1 MTEPD
6 YPKLEALEPDTR
18 VHGLVPGQLATIIA
32 ARWHDTDTLEVVFEG
47 PDGNPQKRLLS
58 RGDEPRLRLVSGE
71 RPWTLD
77 ADGAMFRLASEAR
90 RIQLAHLFDPY
101 VAIDAASIE
110 PLPHQIEAVYEEL
123 LPRQPLRFLLAD
135 DPGAGKTIMSGL
147 YIRELVIR
155 GDVERC
161 LVVAPG
167 SLVEQWQD
175 ELWQKFQLPFDIL
188 SRDMVEAARTGNPFT
203 ERRLLI
209 ARLDQL
215 SRNEDLQTKLGASE
229 WDLIVVDEAHKMS
242 AHLFGGEVEKTKRF
256 RLGEQLRDL
265 ARHFLLLTATPH
277 NGKNEDFQLFLSLLD
292 PDRFAASP
300 RITDEV
306 PEPSD
311 LMRRYVKE
319 SLLTFDGRRL
329 FPERRAI
336 TVKYE
341 LSPMEKGLYDAVSE
355 YVRTGMN
362 RAERLQEG
370 GERRRGLA
378 VGFAL
383 TALQRRL
390 ASSPEAIY
398 RSLQR
403 RRERL
408 ETRLHELTA
417 GRSLSSAAPARIPDF
432 DSLDDFDFD
441 EYTDEELEELEDDAI
456 DEATAAETIEEV
468 RAEIAELQ
476 ALEKLAQ
483 AVRSSGSDKKWEE
496 LRSILLSEEMTRA
509 TGVRRK
515 LIVFSEH
522 RDTLNYLERRIRS
535 LLGRPEA
542 VVTIHG
548 GMHREDRRR
557 TQEAFTTDPDV
568 QILVATDAA
577 GEGVNLQRANL
588 MVNYDLP
595 WNPNRIEQRFGR
607 IHRIGQEEACHLWN
621 LVAIDTREGQV
632 FDRLFT
638 KIEQQRGVFGD
649 QVYDVLGDAV
659 INRSLR
665 ELLIEAIRFGERP
678 EAALHLQEVID
689 GEIGTR
695 FQEVIDERALS
706 ADLLNRVRIQ
716 EIRDQIERAKARKL
730 QPGFIRAFFE
740 AALVELG
747 GRIVEREAN
756 RFEITRVPAPVR
768 SREREITAGG
778 PIHPVYERVVF
789 DRDLV
794 KVEGKP
800 PAELLAPGHPLLTA
814 VIDAITE
821 KHGGLLQQG
830 AVFVDPD
837 DPSDQPRALV
847 YLEHEIQD
855 GRPGPRGRRTVSRRF
870 QFVEIDLEGTV
881 RDPGPAP
888 YLDYQPATD
897 EERQSI
903 ADLLEDEWVSTA
915 LGDQARSYAI
925 TALAGPHF
933 AEIQAV
939 TEVRV
944 QRVRQAVE
952 ERLNAEIRYW
962 DKMAYELKQM
972 ELQGKRR
979 GGMTSGHARNRAEE
993 MEARKERRLR
1003 ELAQERDLS
1012 NQPPVVVGGAVVI
1025 PQGLLDRR
1033 RLGSD
1038 PQRARVKDVEAVD
1051 RRAVAAVMAAEK
1063 ALGREPVEMDHSNPG
1078 YDIESRDPE
1087 TGTLYFIEV
1096 KGRIEGE
1103 DTVTVKARQIRHA
1116 TNNPDTFRLALV
1128 IVPEDETAEPT
1139 VRYLLRPFEGREP
1152 RFGVVSETFSLPQL
1166 LSIAQ
1171 EPA

>member
-1 MTEPD
+1 MAAIRDLRLDGEARESMTEPD

-110 PLPHQIEAVYEEL
+110 PLPHQIEVVYEEL

-300 RITDEV
+300 RVTDEV

-417 GRSLSSAAPARIPDF
+417 GRSLSTAAPALIPVF

-441 EYTDEELEELEDDAI
+441 EYTDEELEELKDDAI
-456 DEATAAETIEEV
+456 DEATAA
-468 RAEIAELQ
+468 
-476 ALEKLAQ
+476 
-483 AVRSSGSDKKWEE
+483 
-496 LRSILLSEEMTRA
+496 
-509 TGVRRK
+509 
-515 LIVFSEH
+515 
-522 RDTLNYLERRIRS
+522 
-535 LLGRPEA
+535 
-542 VVTIHG
+542 
-548 GMHREDRRR
+548 
-557 TQEAFTTDPDV
+557 
-568 QILVATDAA
+568 
-577 GEGVNLQRANL
+577 
-588 MVNYDLP
+588 
-595 WNPNRIEQRFGR
+595 
-607 IHRIGQEEACHLWN
+607 
-621 LVAIDTREGQV
+621 
-632 FDRLFT
+632 
-638 KIEQQRGVFGD
+638 
-649 QVYDVLGDAV
+649 
-659 INRSLR
+659 
-665 ELLIEAIRFGERP
+665 
-678 EAALHLQEVID
+678 
-689 GEIGTR
+689 
-695 FQEVIDERALS
+695 
-706 ADLLNRVRIQ
+706 
-716 EIRDQIERAKARKL
+716 
-730 QPGFIRAFFE
+730 
-740 AALVELG
+740 
-747 GRIVEREAN
+747 
-756 RFEITRVPAPVR
+756 
-768 SREREITAGG
+768 
-778 PIHPVYERVVF
+778 
-789 DRDLV
+789 
-794 KVEGKP
+794 
-800 PAELLAPGHPLLTA
+800 
-814 VIDAITE
+814 
-821 KHGGLLQQG
+821 
-830 AVFVDPD
+830 
-837 DPSDQPRALV
+837 
-847 YLEHEIQD
+847 
-855 GRPGPRGRRTVSRRF
+855 
-870 QFVEIDLEGTV
+870 
-881 RDPGPAP
+881 
-888 YLDYQPATD
+888 
-897 EERQSI
+897 
-903 ADLLEDEWVSTA
+903 
-915 LGDQARSYAI
+915 
-925 TALAGPHF
+925 
-933 AEIQAV
+933 
-939 TEVRV
+939 
-944 QRVRQAVE
+944 
-952 ERLNAEIRYW
+952 
-962 DKMAYELKQM
+962 
-972 ELQGKRR
+972 
-979 GGMTSGHARNRAEE
+979 
-993 MEARKERRLR
+993 
-1003 ELAQERDLS
+1003 
-1012 NQPPVVVGGAVVI
+1012 
-1025 PQGLLDRR
+1025 
-1033 RLGSD
+1033 
-1038 PQRARVKDVEAVD
+1038 
-1051 RRAVAAVMAAEK
+1051 
-1063 ALGREPVEMDHSNPG
+1063 
-1078 YDIESRDPE
+1078 
-1087 TGTLYFIEV
+1087 
-1096 KGRIEGE
+1096 
-1103 DTVTVKARQIRHA
+1103 
-1116 TNNPDTFRLALV
+1116 
-1128 IVPEDETAEPT
+1128 
-1139 VRYLLRPFEGREP
+1139 
-1152 RFGVVSETFSLPQL
+1152 
-1166 LSIAQ
+1166 
-1171 EPA
+1171 